1 MKRIALLALFCAAA
15 YALFYFCHKKTS
27 GFQIAKIYS
36 DLPADPRWNLFHS
49 KEEIAI
55 LHEALQTPFYFLGKG
70 GQTYAFSSQDGTLV
84 LKLFK
89 MHNLRQYPLAYR
101 LFLPFP
107 CESFRLKAL
116 LNQKKKLERM
126 FSSSFLAYHSLKE
139 ESALLAM
146 NLNPDHALQSVT
158 VTLVDKLGIAHT
170 LPLDRIPFAL
180 QKRGERAIYQLSLC
194 IENRNTELGK
204 KILDQIVMQI
214 KARREKNLGD
224 LDPCIRRNFGILP
237 DRTPFFIDIGGFI
250 PVEQRALPPIH
261 QDTESLYAWLEAR
274 SPELTSY
281 LKELLENNSSSPLQ
295 TE

>member
-1 MKRIALLALFCAAA
+1 MKRVVVVTLFCALA

-36 DLPADPRWNLFHS
+36 DLPADPRWDLAHS
-49 KEEIAI
+49 KEEMAV
-55 LHEALQTPFYFLGKG
+55 LHQALQTPFYFLGKG

-101 LFLPFP
+101 LFLPFS
-107 CESFRLKAL
+107 CESFRLKTL
-116 LNQKKKLERM
+116 LNQRKKLERM
-126 FSSSFLAYHSLKE
+126 FLSSFLAYHSLKE

-146 NLNPDHALQSVT
+146 NLNPDPALQSVR

-170 LPLDRIPFAL
+170 VPLGRIPFAL
-180 QKRGERAIYQLSLC
+180 QKRGYRAIHQLALC
-194 IENRNTELGK
+194 IEEKNLELGK
-204 KILDQIVMQI
+204 NILDQIVMHI

-224 LDPCIRRNFGILP
+224 LDPCIRRNLGMLD
-237 DRTPFFIDIGGFI
+237 DRTPFFIDIGGFVPMKEI
-250 PVEQRALPPIH
+250 SLPPIH
-261 QDTESLYAWLEAR
+261 QETESLHAWLEAR

-281 LKELLENNSSSPLQ
+281 LDELLEHDSSAPL
-295 TE
+295 